1 MSKPQKDD
9 TSATEATID
18 SLTVAIQLALSCRN
32 MIFARV
38 QSIYDLIGKVN
49 AGTEPQESFI
59 CACFNIDAVR
69 TEFRQAYDKYNVL
82 VLKQNPN
89 AKIDEQ
95 SWTSFED
102 LYCRIKYTYSTFTK
116 LSTAPATSPSS
127 SDLIKQQ
134 VRLPPIEIM
143 SFDGDIRNWPLFYA
157 NFKSTVHENKSLT
170 NAEKLYYLLGKL
182 SDKAQSAFSGICPDG
197 NNYKIIFDSLVSKY
211 ENKRLLASTYLN
223 QMFDHKQFNVA
234 SIDNFESF
242 SDNFVSAANALKNL
256 KIDNLSDFILFHIAI
271 KKIDSET
278 ARLFEM
284 SSKDKI
290 PSFDSLV
297 KFIKEQSCILM
308 NTSTLHGSSSRFNL
322 TSKQQNKGSAKNVP
336 RPQSYTVIN
345 KPAKCMCDNFIHEHL
360 YKCPAFSNLSPS
372 DRFKSVKQLDACIN
386 CLSNKHK
393 ANVCQSKSRCKVC
406 QNKHHSLLHFNNRN
420 THSSNTQVPSGL
432 SAVARKVPGSTS
444 ASSAPPS
451 QHVMITDKSASAQPS
466 FSHASPPPVP
476 LSQSHAQAP
485 DSMRDDVTRAVY
497 HSAPQCNA
505 SIAASVDNANC
516 LNAFKQ
522 QCTTNTTVLLSTA
535 TVIIRDAID
544 NSEHLVRCL
553 LDSGSQIN
561 FITSECCKRLGLT
574 NFFSDT
580 PSVKGIGGTEK
591 PVKGSVHF
599 QFASRFNSN
608 VLYNVNSL
616 VVDEITDNLPTAPVD
631 ISALPYLQGLPLAD
645 ESFGTPGRIDVLIG
659 ASLFPHLLLP
669 RVVSS
674 NSSAPPAVQ
683 TVLGY
688 VIMGTV
694 PALPT
699 RRNKASLACCSYLSQ
714 PPDADTLET
723 ALKKFW
729 QVDEA
734 PVTHSTSKSLDE
746 QECEYFYS
754 ATTERDK
761 DTGRYTVA
769 LPFRTDVFS
778 LGNSLDVAKKRFLFL
793 EKKLESR
800 PELRTAYNDVIREY
814 IDKDYL
820 SPAPLA
826 SSEDSRPDYVIPHHA
841 VVRLDKTTT
850 RLRSVL
856 DASSKTS
863 SGISL
868 NDILHSGP
876 NLQGDLFTILLNF
889 RLFAIALS
897 ADCRQM
903 FLQIGVRESDR
914 RFQRIFY
921 RFSMNDPLVLYQF
934 NRVCFGLKSS
944 PYHAL
949 RTIQQLIE
957 DDGHTFPLA
966 SAVASDC
973 LYMDDIVFSELS
985 EPRAVQVAHELIQL
999 FRGGQFDLVK
1009 WTSNSQTVL
1018 NGIPAS
1024 HRLSEQLE
1032 FDKSVEQKVL
1042 GLRWCKSSDC
1052 FEFLISAPPDTCTK
1066 RAILSA
1072 VARLWDIMGF
1082 VAPVVLFAK
1091 LLIKEL
1097 WLLKLDWDD
1106 EPPRHIKN
1114 IWHSFRAALPLLN
1127 NFKIPRHLGLFENC
1141 ILRLIGFSDAS
1152 ERAYGAVVYAHITRN
1167 DEVIVQLVC
1176 AKSKVSPVKPLTIA
1190 RLELCGAELLSKL
1203 LRRVYDTYDPRY
1215 KVTSIHAFT
1224 DSKVTLCWINSSPH
1238 RWQTFVA
1245 NRVVRIVDN
1254 VPAERFYHVAGTE
1267 NPADCLS
1274 RGLTPDKFIEH
1285 PLWLHGPAWAKR
1297 DPSEWPINKITDLG
1311 SDSIPE
1317 EKVHAHPVVPCL
1329 NSDSLLLALAERTS
1343 SWTKLLR
1350 VIVFVYRF
1358 MKKLPRRNNTVTAS
1372 DLEFAENILL
1382 CHVQKKYFFK
1392 DFANLKDDKCCSP
1405 ALIKLKPFLDNDLI
1419 RVGGRLT
1426 YSAETYNTKHPVVLP
1441 RRDRI
1446 VELLIDYYHKK
1457 YLHAGPELT
1466 MSLLRHKYWI
1476 LSARR
1481 IIRYRI
1487 HKCNACHRYKPR
1499 PQSSPI
1505 MSDLPNFRVTAA
1517 IKAFSHTGCDY
1528 AGPIQ
1533 YVPIRARGAKS
1544 RKGYLC
1550 VFTCM
1555 TTRAI
1560 HIELATDLTTAS
1572 FIAALKR
1579 FLSRRGPVQ
1588 CLYSDNATNFR
1599 GANSYL
1605 RSLYDFLD
1613 KEYRPRF
1620 EEELAEHRI
1629 KFLHIP
1635 SASSHFGGC
1644 WESMIK
1650 TVKTHLFKV
1659 IGQQLLSYEELV
1671 TILTQIECLLNSR
1684 PLTVLSSDPSEPTAL
1699 TPSHF
1704 LHTLPLHS
1712 LPAAEI
1718 GSSTAENLL
1727 DRHSLMDKLVQ
1738 SFWKRWRSE
1747 YLHSLQTRLKWN
1759 KSTGDTIRVGT
1770 VVIIVNDNAPP
1781 LSWPLGII
1789 EKLHTSK
1796 DGSTRVVS
1804 VRTCKGTLVR
1814 PVVRLC
1820 PIPTQ

>member
-1 MSKPQKDD
+1 
-9 TSATEATID
+9 
-18 SLTVAIQLALSCRN
+18 

-49 AGTEPQESFI
+49 AGTEPLVSRT
-59 CACFNIDAVR
+59 CTAALNIPIRLLLSYLPRLQLRQVAVILLNNKCDCR
-69 TEFRQAYDKYNVL
+69 P
-82 VLKQNPN
+82 LK
-89 AKIDEQ
+89 
-95 SWTSFED
+95 
-102 LYCRIKYTYSTFTK
+102 LCHLMVTFVTGRFF
-116 LSTAPATSPSS
+116 TARF
-127 SDLIKQQ
+127 LL
-134 VRLPPIEIM
+134 VRLK
-143 SFDGDIRNWPLFYA
+143 S

-234 SIDNFESF
+234 SIDNFGSF
-242 SDNFVSAANALKNL
+242 SDNFVSAANASKNL

-271 KKIDSET
+271 KKNDSET

-322 TSKQQNKGSAKNVP
+322 TSKAFDTISHKILLKKLSEAGITGKAHDILKSYFQNRSQIP
-336 RPQSYTVIN
+336 RAVASTVIN

-386 CLSNKHK
+386 CLSSKHK
-393 ANVCQSKSRCKVC
+393 ANVSQSKSRCKVC

-432 SAVARKVPGSTS
+432 SAVARTVPGSTS

-451 QHVMITDKSASAQPS
+451 QRVMITDKSASAQRS

-476 LSQSHAQAP
+476 LSQSYAQAP

-535 TVIIRDAID
+535 AVIIRDAID

-574 NFFSDT
+574 YFFSDT

-616 VVDEITDNLPTAPVD
+616 VVDEINDNLPTAPVD
-631 ISALPYLQGLPLAD
+631 ISALSYLQGLPLAD

-734 PVTHSTSKSLDE
+734 PSASTSIHRPQSAIRTQVDTLWRAYRRVYFGKLARY
-746 QECEYFYS
+746 CEETLF
-754 ATTERDK
+754 
-761 DTGRYTVA
+761 
-769 LPFRTDVFS
+769 
-778 LGNSLDVAKKRFLFL
+778 FL

-800 PELRTAYNDVIREY
+800 PELHTAYNDVIREY
-814 IDKDYL
+814 VDKDYL

-826 SSEDSRPDYVIPHHA
+826 SSEVSRPDYVIPHHA

-863 SGISL
+863 SDISL

-889 RLFAIALS
+889 RLFAMALS

-921 RFSMNDPLVLYQF
+921 RFSMNDPLVLYRF

-973 LYMDDIVFSELS
+973 LYMDDIVFSELL

-1009 WTSNSQTVL
+1009 WTSHSQ
-1018 NGIPAS
+1018 A
-1024 HRLSEQLE
+1024 QLE

-1042 GLRWCKSSDC
+1042 DLRWCKSSDC
-1052 FEFLISAPPDTCTK
+1052 FEFLISAPPDTCT
-1066 RAILSA
+1066 ILTA

-1082 VAPVVLFAK
+1082 VAPVLFAK

-1127 NFKIPRHLGLFENC
+1127 NFKMPRHLGLFENC

-1167 DEVIVQLVC
+1167 DEDIVQLVC

-1245 NRVVRIVDN
+1245 NRIVRIVDN

-1317 EKVHAHPVVPCL
+1317 EKVHAHPVPCL

-1358 MKKLPRRNNTVTAS
+1358 MKKLPRRNSNVTAS

-1392 DFANLKDDKCCSP
+1392 DFANLKDNKCCSP

-1419 RVGGRLT
+1419 RCGGRLS

-1466 MSLLRHKYWI
+1466 LSLLRHKYWI

-1499 PQSSPI
+1499 PQSLPI

-1560 HIELATDLTTAS
+1560 HIELATDLATVS

-1650 TVKTHLFKV
+1650 TVKTHLYYA

-1684 PLTVLSSDPSEPTAL
+1684 PLTALSSDPSEPTAL

-1727 DRHSLMDKLVQ
+1727 DRHSLMDK
-1738 SFWKRWRSE
+1738 
-1747 YLHSLQTRLKWN
+1747 
-1759 KSTGDTIRVGT
+1759 
-1770 VVIIVNDNAPP
+1770 
-1781 LSWPLGII
+1781 
-1789 EKLHTSK
+1789 
-1796 DGSTRVVS
+1796 
-1804 VRTCKGTLVR
+1804 
-1814 PVVRLC
+1814 
-1820 PIPTQ
+1820 